1 MSPFGRDEVRL
12 GSQMEIA
19 DNLQTLQPM
28 AIEYREYCQRVT
40 FSSSV
45 LLLFLLI
52 CSLAGHSQTSPKLF
66 SLQMNSGTLG
76 QQPWP
81 SVSFGAQRLW
91 DAGVSWQEINRAEG
105 VYHWT
110 LLDEWLSD
118 AQKHNVDLLYTFGY
132 TPRWASSKPNDDS
145 CGNGPGTCDPP
156 KDLNADGSGP
166 DQYWKDFVT
175 ALVTHNK
182 NSKTGHIKNWE
193 IWNEGLGN
201 PLRWK
206 GTIAQLIRMAH
217 DASAIIK
224 AADSSALVLNP
235 TFGTQ
240 LKNSRDLLDQYLA
253 AGGGKYMDAISFHG
267 YVCHRGSAG
276 NPEDFIGNMQLSRLV
291 LTKYGQGNKQLWDTE
306 GGWGNTLK
314 TGLTDADLQAAF
326 LARFYLM
333 HWSVG
338 VARFYWYQWN
348 NRVDGALWSPDPHN
362 HRLPGTLLKPGIAYA
377 QLNKWLVGAKLS
389 SACAARGTVWTCK
402 LSRTGG
408 YQAEA
413 IWDTAESCNNGSCGT
428 VEYIVDPTYKQYRT
442 IDGKTFTIKYSKVPI
457 GIKPILVEN

>member
-1 MSPFGRDEVRL
+1 MSPFPRNEVRL

-40 FSSSV
+40 FSSAV

-66 SLQMNSGTLG
+66 SLQMNSGTLA

-81 SVSFGAQRLW
+81 SVPFGAQRLW
-91 DAGVSWQEINRAEG
+91 DAGVSWQEINTAEG
-105 VYHWT
+105 MYHWT

-118 AQKHNVDLLYTFGY
+118 GQKHNVDLLYTFGY

-175 ALVTHNK
+175 ALVTHSK

-201 PLRWK
+201 PLRWT
-206 GTIAQLIRMAH
+206 GTIAQLVRMAH

-235 TFGTQ
+235 SFGPE
-240 LKNSRDLLDQYLA
+240 LKNQRDLLGQYLA
-253 AGGGKYMDAISFHG
+253 AGGGQYTDAISLHG
-267 YVCHRGSAG
+267 YVCHQGSAG
-276 NPEDFIGNMQLSRLV
+276 NPEDFIGNMNLSKLV
-291 LTKYGQGNKQLWDTE
+291 LTKYGQGSKQLWDTE

-314 TGLTDADLQAAF
+314 TRLTDADLQAAF

-333 HWSVG
+333 HWSIG

-413 IWDTAESCNNGSCGT
+413 IWDTAESCNHGSCGT

-442 IDGKTFTIKYSKVPI
+442 IDGETIPIKYSKVPI